1 MLSIKNNIALA
12 MLSKAS
18 SLMASFVMIPI
29 LLKSLGTEDYGL
41 WVTLSSIAAWLLFF
55 DFGLGNS
62 FKNSVATQSKE
73 VIKKEFSI
81 AFSLYCYVAIV
92 LVIAL
97 VLFLMTVGFESDET
111 AFLILYLPLCILF
124 PLRLFSFGLEGLRQ
138 VGINSILET
147 LRAVLWL
154 VFAVAYVLYFDVK
167 ELHVLSIIFVVANIL
182 PQIIQLVIFKRL
194 CGFSL
199 KPCFISP
206 SYIVGQDSFKLGIK
220 FFIIQ
225 LSSLVSF
232 NLGNVLVY
240 NHFGS
245 SHVATYDIFNKVFV
259 AALSIFN
266 MSIAVMWPEISKAY
280 TEYDFKKCKKYHNLL
295 ILIATAFSFGL
306 LVVGFN
312 FNLLLKILG
321 VDNVII
327 IDWSLLWSVCFLT
340 CLQSIAYC
348 GAVFLNATGK
358 LGIQIAL
365 AFISIVLIYPL
376 FQVLFDLSIGIKSY
390 PLAVSIMVLI
400 GAVVYNLQA
409 RLMLKENHVH

>member
-240 NHFGS
+240 NHFGA

-280 TEYDFKKCKKYHNLL
+280 AEYDFKKCKKYHNLL
-295 ILIATAFSFGL
+295 ILIAIAFSFGL

-312 FNLLLKILG
+312 FNLLLTILG

-358 LGIQIAL
+358 LSIQIAL

-376 FQVLFDLSIGIKSY
+376 FQVLFDLNIGIKSY

-409 RLMLKENHVH
+409 RHMLKENHVH

>member
-1 MLSIKNNIALA
+1 MLSIKNNIVLA
-12 MLSKAS
+12 MLSKAI

-62 FKNSVATQSKE
+62 FKNTVATQSNE
-73 VIKKEFSI
+73 LIRKEFST

-92 LVIAL
+92 LVITL
-97 VLFLMTVGFESDET
+97 VLFLTTVGFESDET

-138 VGINSILET
+138 VGLNSILET
-147 LRAVLWL
+147 LRAFLWL
-154 VFAVAYVLYFDVK
+154 VFAVAYVFYFDVK

-199 KPCFISP
+199 KPRFISP
-206 SYIVGQDSFKLGIK
+206 GYIIEQDSFKLGIK

-240 NHFGS
+240 NHFGA
-245 SHVATYDIFNKVFV
+245 SHVAMYDIFNKVFV

-280 TEYDFKKCKKYHNLL
+280 AEYNFIKCKKYHNLL
-295 ILIATAFSFGL
+295 ILIATAFSIGL

-312 FNLLLKILG
+312 FKLLLSILG
-321 VDNVII
+321 VENVII

-340 CLQSIAYC
+340 CLQSMAYC

-358 LGIQIAL
+358 LSIQIAL

-376 FQVLFDLSIGIKSY
+376 FQMLFNLNIGIKSY

-400 GAVVYNLQA
+400 GAIVYNLQA
-409 RLMLKENHVH
+409 RFILKENHAH

>member
-1 MLSIKNNIALA
+1 MLTIKNNIALA
-12 MLSKAS
+12 MLSRAS

-29 LLKSLGTEDYGL
+29 LLKSLGTEGYGL

-97 VLFLMTVGFESDET
+97 VLFLTTVGFESDET

-138 VGINSILET
+138 VGLNSILET

-206 SYIVGQDSFKLGIK
+206 IYTVGQDSFKLGIK

-240 NHFGS
+240 NHFGA

-280 TEYDFKKCKKYHNLL
+280 AEYDFKKCKKYHNLL
-295 ILIATAFSFGL
+295 ILIAIAFSFGL

-312 FNLLLKILG
+312 FNLLLTILG

-340 CLQSIAYC
+340 SLQSIAYC

-358 LGIQIAL
+358 LSIQIAL

-376 FQVLFDLSIGIKSY
+376 FQVLFDLNIGIKSY
-390 PLAVSIMVLI
+390 PLTVSIMVLI

>member
-97 VLFLMTVGFESDET
+97 VLFLTTVGFESDET

-138 VGINSILET
+138 VGLNSILET

-240 NHFGS
+240 NHFGA

-280 TEYDFKKCKKYHNLL
+280 AEYDFKKCKKYHNLL

-312 FNLLLKILG
+312 FNLLLTILG

-358 LGIQIAL
+358 LSIQIAL